1 MKLYEAMV
9 VVDDARCSDDY
20 SSVAEH
26 VKGILRKSGAEIK
39 QFTKWDERRLAYPIN
54 RHGRG
59 VYLLVYFMAPLDSI
73 TQINRD
79 CALSDVVLR
88 MLITVPTNADTER
101 VLAAPEE
108 KPAAED
114 VQAPAEEAKEE
125 AAGDEAAAE
134 EAAGDEEAPAEVPEE
149 EASGET
155 AEEEPAPAEQDS
167 PEGQDEE
174 EKPVGDEAGQPE
186 EEEKPAGAEAP
197 ADEQASDDE
206 E

>member
-39 QFTKWDERRLAYPIN
+39 QFSKWDERRLAYPIN

-73 TQINRD
+73 AQINRD
-79 CALSDVVLR
+79 CTLSDIVLR
-88 MLITVPTNADTER
+88 ILITVPTSAD
-101 VLAAPEE
+101 VAGILSLPEE

-114 VQAPAEEAKEE
+114 VQAPAAEEKEE
-125 AAGDEAAAE
+125 EPAGE
-134 EAAGDEEAPAEVPEE
+134 EAAGDEEAPVEVPAE
-149 EASGET
+149 EASEET

-167 PEGQDEE
+167 PEGPDEE
-174 EKPVGDEAGQPE
+174 EKPAGDEAGQPDE
-186 EEEKPAGAEAP
+186 EEQPAGAEAA
-197 ADEQASDDE
+197 ADERESDAE